1 MITNNKK
8 RILLCGANGYIGVAL
23 FEYLKEMGFEVFGI
37 DNEMRERNVINI
49 GGASLTR
56 NSKPAQFKLDISTEY
71 KELREL
77 LQGLRPSVIINLAQ
91 QPSAPWS
98 FVNAENAKET
108 QRNNLVGN
116 LNVLW
121 AVKEVDPSIHII
133 QLGTA
138 GEFPDWLYPD
148 GIEVPEGSRVTV
160 QRNGKDWT
168 IPTPRYGGSFYH
180 LSKTYSSLN
189 SDYACKIWGLSITD
203 INQGIVY
210 GHYGNTRFDYDEYFG
225 TVVNRFLVQSIIGIP
240 LTIYGKSGGQ
250 MRSFINILNSLQA
263 IELLIN
269 NPANQGEF
277 RTILQLTELY
287 KVRDIAE
294 MIRGITGC
302 EIQFIDN
309 PRVESDENTFTYA
322 NKQLK
327 TLGLQTI
334 HMTDELQKLVE
345 LVSSKK
351 DNIIKEVI
359 MPKHS
364 WR

>member
-1 MITNNKK
+1 MEQNKK
-8 RILLCGANGYIGVAL
+8 RILICGADGYIGEAL
-23 FEYLKEMGFEVFGI
+23 FEYLSSKGFEVFGV
-37 DNEMRERNVINI
+37 DNHMRERNVVNS
-49 GGASLTR
+49 GSASLTW
-56 NSKPAQFKLDISTEY
+56 NKSPAQYTLDISTNY
-71 KELREL
+71 KGIKELIEV
-77 LQGLRPSVIINLAQ
+77 LRPSTIVNLAQ

-98 FVNAENAKET
+98 FSNIENAGET

-116 LNVLW
+116 LNILW
-121 AVKEVDPSIHII
+121 AVKEVDPTIRII

-148 GIEVPEGSRVTV
+148 GMEVPEGSRVTV

-168 IPTPRYGGSFYH
+168 IPTPKYGGSFYH
-180 LSKTYSSLN
+180 LSKTYSSFN

-225 TVVNRFLVQSIIGIP
+225 TVVNRFLVQAVAGIP

-250 MRSFINILNSLQA
+250 MRSFINILNSLQS

-269 NPANQGEF
+269 NPADIGEF
-277 RTILQLTELY
+277 RTVLQLTELY
-287 KVRDIAE
+287 RVRDIAN
-294 MIRGITGC
+294 MIKELTNC

-309 PRVESDENTFTYA
+309 PRAESDENTFSFE
-322 NKQLK
+322 NKKLK
-327 TLGLQTI
+327 TLGLETI
-334 HMTDELQKLVE
+334 SMKDELPRLLE
-345 LVSSKK
+345 LVRSKK

-359 MPKHS
+359 MPKTRWS
-364 WR
+364 